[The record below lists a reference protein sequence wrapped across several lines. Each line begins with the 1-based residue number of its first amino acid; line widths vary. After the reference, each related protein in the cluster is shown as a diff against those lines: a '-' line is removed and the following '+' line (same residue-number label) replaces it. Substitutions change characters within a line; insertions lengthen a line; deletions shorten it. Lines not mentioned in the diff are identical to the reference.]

1 MTPFHIYIRF
11 PTTTDNSDDD
21 DDDQKEGTAP
31 KQQEKRNIK
40 GVGLSFSVH
49 PQKKAISTSMLLMTN
64 GKETPSSSSL
74 SHINVCVKGKQRD
87 NECPSFYHLS
97 KDMYPRTTYAYSAKI
112 GIDENC
118 LPFFSFFPS
127 LFSTFCWLARL

>member
-31 KQQEKRNIK
+31 KQQEENIK
-40 GVGLSFSVH
+40 GVCLSFSVH

-64 GKETPSSSSL
+64 GKGTPSSSSL
-74 SHINVCVKGKQRD
+74 SHINVCVKGKER
-87 NECPSFYHLS
+87 EIMSVLLFIIFLLRYVP
-97 KDMYPRTTYAYSAKI
+97 AYYI
-112 GIDENC
+112 
-118 LPFFSFFPS
+118 
-127 LFSTFCWLARL
+127 RV